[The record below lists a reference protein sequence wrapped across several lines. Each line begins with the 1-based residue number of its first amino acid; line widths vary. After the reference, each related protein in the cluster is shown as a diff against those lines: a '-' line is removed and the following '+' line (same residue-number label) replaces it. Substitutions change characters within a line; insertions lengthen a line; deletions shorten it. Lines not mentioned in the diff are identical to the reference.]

1 MSNPQ
6 FTVKSFARGVKL
18 TTQHVWTPAQQ
29 LQSAIQSSQVQGQEV
44 LAPFQM
50 SWTFTPQSE
59 TFGSTSAKVLLP
71 MAFPPPQPDFDATAL
86 SYASAPQLVELS
98 ISFDQRANPAGIVDE
113 WQCWPFNTQ
122 RTFYSTTYAEPVET
136 ALVPLPGQIADA
148 DLSRYDTVLKLLQ
161 KVPTVLDNNG
171 DSEVYQE
178 ILTLELPGAS
188 LFGAAQFNPYVVD
201 GLSVYLN
208 PYGMYYWSMETPGLA
223 AKVGPNEVQQ
233 SALIVNGIVAG
244 AYPRIY
250 DLYLYLSAAPG
261 IGDTYT
267 INSTGGGPYT
277 YIASLTDTRQA
288 IINGL
293 LALAAADTVWTF
305 TDAALTQGSG
315 GLGHILAT
323 SILSGTSVVVIT
335 TSASAVTA
343 SFTTTLKEA
352 GTNGN
357 SLTVTDN
364 LTPSHTYTYAL
375 LPTDTIYT
383 AAKGLAAAINGNDGY
398 VATSV
403 GATVQVQNSAGVSF
417 KFTQGTNDNNNV
429 HAKPCFLWW
438 SLARPLLAMPN
449 MTLAAMFKFPLGPRD
464 YSQSA
469 NPSTSSPYVQNIPTK
484 HLGKPQTGTMY
495 LPAEPAPDALITG
508 DDWQDVVT
516 ALEAPLLNGL
526 RSGYGRDPGSEADTF
541 PWEQLA
547 NDANYQVIN
556 VQMFPNWWDVRR
568 KSINPKAAGGNTWQ
582 PGQQGYPYGVGFP
595 YLTGSPPYTSPVV
608 DQRIL
613 RVPTGFVLHH
623 VLVCQNTFPY
633 GSNRVWD
640 QGAAYGALFT
650 GTMKVGVALYNGL
663 RADDLSSQQLAYLEW
678 TNTSAS
684 TYLVDEMK
692 LDSRHLNYRV
702 LNCPLVA
709 TANTNGNRS
718 YGGTA
723 VGTGKPIW
731 MGPGN
736 STTQSRTPI
745 ADMPFNFGGAS
756 YANPNTKGGENL
768 LLVRWSIEDAAGLG
782 NLAKPEEVLCGPGG
796 HQVILI
802 GRQSVV
808 GSDTSGKV
816 VASNPATG
824 TW

>member
-1 MSNPQ
+1 MSDPQ
-6 FTVKSFARGVKL
+6 FSVKAFARGVKL

-29 LQSAIQSSQVQGQEV
+29 IQTAAQDAQVQGQEV

-50 SWTFTPQSE
+50 AWTFTPQSE
-59 TFGSTSAKVLLP
+59 TFGSVGAAVLLP
-71 MAFPPPQPDFDATAL
+71 MAFPPPQQEFDTTTRT
-86 SYASAPQLVELS
+86 YAAAPQLVELS
-98 ISFDQRANPAGIVDE
+98 IAFDQRANPGGIVDE

-122 RTFYSTTYAEPVET
+122 RAFYKAGDSTET
-136 ALVPLPGQIADA
+136 AFYPQPGQIAEV

-161 KVPTVLDNNG
+161 KVPTALDTNG
-171 DSEVYQE
+171 DSDVFQE
-178 ILTLELPGAS
+178 ILTLDLPGSA
-188 LFGAAQFNPYVVD
+188 LFGTAQFNPYVID
-201 GLSVYLN
+201 GLSVYMN

-223 AKVGPNEVQQ
+223 ALTGPTVTQK
-233 SALIVNGIVAG
+233 SALLVTGVPSG

-277 YIASLTDTRQA
+277 YIASLTDKRQD
-288 IINGL
+288 IIDGL

-305 TDAALTQGSG
+305 TDATVTRGSA

-323 SILSGTSVVVIT
+323 HIVPGGSADVIT
-335 TSASAVTA
+335 TAASAVTA
-343 SFTTTLKEA
+343 TFTTTLDEA
-352 GTNGN
+352 GAAGN
-357 SLTVTDN
+357 ILSVVDD
-364 LTPSHTYTYAL
+364 LTPTHTYTYAL
-375 LPTDTIYT
+375 LPTDTLYT
-383 AAKGLAAAINGNDGY
+383 AAAGLAAAINLQDGY
-398 VATSV
+398 LATSV
-403 GATVQVQNSAGVSF
+403 GAVVQVENAAGVSF
-417 KFTQGTNDNNNV
+417 AFTQGTNDNDNDNT
-429 HAKPCFLWW
+429 KPCFVWF

-449 MTLAAMFKFPLGPRD
+449 MTLAAMFKSPLAPRD

-484 HLGKPQTGTMY
+484 HLGKPSTGTMY
-495 LPAEPAPDALITG
+495 LPAPPAADAIMTG

-526 RSGYGRDPGSEADTF
+526 RSGYGRDPGSEADVF

-547 NDANYQVIN
+547 NDAGYQVIN

-568 KSINPKAAGGNTWQ
+568 KSIDPVAAGANTWQ
-582 PGQQGYPYGVGFP
+582 PGEGGYPYGVGFP
-595 YLTGSPPYTSPVV
+595 YLPGAPPYVDPVC

-623 VLVCQNTFPY
+623 VLVCQNNFPH
-633 GSNRVWD
+633 GSNRIWD
-640 QGAAYGALFT
+640 QGTTAGELFS

-663 RADDLSSQQLAYLEW
+663 RADDLSTQQVAYLEW
-678 TNTSAS
+678 TDATAAD
-684 TYLVDEMK
+684 YIVDELK
-692 LDSRHLNYRV
+692 LNSTDVNYRV

-709 TANTNGNRS
+709 TVNTNGTHS
-718 YGGTA
+718 YGGTL
-723 VGTGKPIW
+723 VGTGKPVW

-736 STTQSRTPI
+736 STTQGRTPI
-745 ADMPFNFGGAS
+745 ANMPVNFGGVTNS
-756 YANPNTKGGENL
+756 TPGTKGGENL

-782 NLAKPEEVLCGPGG
+782 DTGAKGDEVLCGPGG